1 MIASDFQP
9 PPRRAFRPWQRYV
22 SYAPLYLLGVPL
34 SRALELTGQWPRLM
48 RGGRRLGDFGDYAA
62 RAGDV
67 FACAWFKS
75 GTTWLLQMTVQI
87 AFRGAA
93 DFDDVHAVVP
103 WPDSPPPLKPYIVPL
118 EEDSPRRRS
127 PTGQRVIKTHL
138 AFGSVPYSPDARY
151 IALVRDPKDA
161 CVSAYR
167 FLGSM
172 VLGPLAPS
180 VKTWV
185 DCFLDKDFNVVSWAA
200 HLHSYWQ
207 ERPRPNLL
215 FLTYEEM
222 KRDAHGAV
230 RRIAEF
236 MGVDLTPSE
245 LAEVVKRSSFAYMK
259 EHESR
264 FNPGHVVPW
273 GEAGGYMMRRGER
286 GSSSELLTAEL
297 ERRIDDACRARL
309 VELGCDF
316 PYDRAFAR

>member
-1 MIASDFQP
+1 M
-9 PPRRAFRPWQRYV
+9 
-22 SYAPLYLLGVPL
+22 PLYLLGVPL
-34 SRALELTGQWPRLM
+34 SRALELTGQWPRIT
-48 RGGRRLGDFGDYAA
+48 RGGGRLGNFGDYKA

-75 GTTWLLQMTVQI
+75 GTTWLLQMTLQI
-87 AFRGAA
+87 AFRGEA
-93 DFDDVHAVVP
+93 DFDDIHEVVP
-103 WPDSPPPLKPYIVPL
+103 WPDSPPQLKRYIVPL
-118 EEDSPRRRS
+118 DEDSPRKRS
-127 PTGQRVIKTHL
+127 PTGLRVIKTHL
-138 AFGSVPYSPDARY
+138 ALDSVPYSPDARY

-172 VLGPLAPS
+172 ALGPLAPS

-185 DCFLDKDFNVVSWAA
+185 DCFLDKDFNVASWAG
-200 HLHSYWQ
+200 HLNSYWQ
-207 ERPRPNLL
+207 VRARPNVL

-230 RRIAEF
+230 RKIADF
-236 MGVDLTPSE
+236 MGVDLTATE
-245 LAEVVKRSSFAYMK
+245 LEKVVKRSSFAYMK

-273 GEAGGYMMRRGER
+273 GAAGGYMMRRGER
-286 GSSSELLTAEL
+286 GSSGELLSPEL
-297 ERRIDDACRARL
+297 ERRIDDVCRARL

-316 PYDRAFAR
+316 PYDEAFAR